1 MSRRNNMAQKMIV
14 KLLQATP
21 DADRLVASCARGC
34 YSVHPAHKL
43 YESMTDEDIL
53 KTLNM
58 THGSTLEHAVY
69 TFSVSGVSR
78 NLTHQ
83 LVRHRVG
90 ASFSQQSQR
99 YVNIHKTWENLV
111 IPESVQEIIDYE
123 DMLGETHKDD
133 IVMRAIEDCKKST
146 QNLIDELDRHKVPSE
161 DLRYFIASGCASNIT
176 ITMNARELIHFCNLR
191 MCKRAQKEIRELAT
205 EMARLATEAS
215 PRLFKV
221 FPLESQ
227 CVKSRMCEE
236 HKPCGRF
243 PTKVEIADYYYE
255 NH

>member
-1 MSRRNNMAQKMIV
+1 MAQKLIV

-34 YSVHPAHKL
+34 YSVHPAYKL

-111 IPESVQEIIDYE
+111 IPASVQEIIDME
-123 DMLGETHKDD
+123 DILGETHKDD
-133 IVMRAIEDCKKST
+133 VVLNAIEDNMRAT
-146 QNLIDELDRHKVPSE
+146 QNLLDVLDTHKIPSE
-161 DLRYFIASGCASNIT
+161 DLRYFVPAGCASNIT
-176 ITMNARELIHFCNLR
+176 ITMNARELIQFCGLR

-215 PRLFKV
+215 PTLFSV
-221 FPLESQ
+221 FPLDAQ
-227 CVKSRMCEE
+227 CVKNKMCEE
-236 HKPCGRF
+236 HKSCGRF
-243 PTKVEIADYYYE
+243 PTKVEIADYYYQ